1 MKKKIPLE
9 NEIVAKCKH
18 WKNISKKIVFT
29 NGCFDLLHKGHLDLL
44 NEALQFGDILIVGL
58 NSDESVKK
66 LKGNS
71 RPIEPQKVRKANLF
85 KIKFISDVII
95 FDEITPLKLIK
106 VIEPNFIVKGG
117 DYKPENIVGA
127 KEIIK
132 WGGEVKIIKLT
143 PGFSTTDS
151 IKKINSKGCLK

>member
-1 MKKKIPLE
+1 MKKKIPIE
-9 NEIVAKCKH
+9 NKIVEKCKH

-44 NEALQFGDILIVGL
+44 NEASQFGDILLVGL

-71 RPIEPQKVRKANLF
+71 RPIEPQKVRKENLL
-85 KIKFISDVII
+85 KMEIISDVII
-95 FDEITPLKLIK
+95 FDEMTPLKLIK
-106 VIEPNFIVKGG
+106 VIEPSFIVKGG

-143 PGFSTTDS
+143 PGYSTTDS
-151 IKKINSKGCLK
+151 IKKSKL